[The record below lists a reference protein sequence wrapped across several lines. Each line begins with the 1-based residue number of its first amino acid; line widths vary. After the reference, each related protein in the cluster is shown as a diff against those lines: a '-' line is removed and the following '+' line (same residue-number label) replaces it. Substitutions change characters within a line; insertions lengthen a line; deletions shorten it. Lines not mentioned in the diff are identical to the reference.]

1 MLNGF
6 KKFILR
12 GNVVDLAVAVVIG
25 AAFGSVVTS
34 LVRDIITPILGV
46 FGGIPDF
53 SAWSFTVNSST
64 FGIGSFINAVLSFIV
79 ISSVVY
85 FFVLTPV
92 NRLMDLMKSGE
103 PEGPKTRECPEC
115 LSKIPVAARRC
126 AFCTTVLA
134 ADDAQTATAFAPGAV
149 MQRDATVR

>member
-25 AAFGSVVTS
+25 AAFGTVVTS
-34 LVRDIITPILGV
+34 LVQDIITPILGV

-64 FGIGSFINAVLSFIV
+64 FGVGSFINAVLSFVV
-79 ISSVVY
+79 IAAVVY

-115 LSKIPVAARRC
+115 LSKIPMAARRC

-134 ADDAQTATAFAPGAV
+134 ADDAQTATAFTPGAV
-149 MQRDATVR
+149 MQRDAPVR